1 MRNQGTVVRVNPNP
15 KLNPNPNPDPSPN
28 PKLNPNP
35 NPDPS
40 PNPNPKVVGAVVTG
54 AALLFPLF
62 YLKFGLL
69 PDLVFSAVFGGG
81 PAGLLAL
88 RTDAVGKF
96 ARDAV
101 GGTTNLALSNFV
113 IQAEEIDNEYKV
125 TKEAQERIRRQ
136 IDQLS
141 ELRGKVDEQEKS
153 RRR

>member
-1 MRNQGTVVRVNPNP
+1 MLAQFG
-15 KLNPNPNPDPSPN
+15 LMDPTTMAVEEQ
-28 PKLNPNP
+28 
-35 NPDPS
+35 D
-40 PNPNPKVVGAVVTG
+40 KVVGAVLTG

-101 GGTTNLALSNFV
+101 GGTANLALSNFV